1 MALGP
6 SETLF
11 PVETPPRSLAPAAVT
26 LPEPATWWERLTTSL
41 SRLTH
46 AALSVLEADSRFIA
60 ETVAPR
66 RAGHFDSAS
75 WPESR
80 IRRGIVVGS
89 VQSGKTANML
99 AVSSH
104 ALDRGVGLLIILAG
118 TRVALWLQTYERFLG
133 QLDRSSPDEAWR
145 RNSRRVLVPDPADVL
160 GEAGRVDPRQYLR
173 SQRARF
179 VSAIRGGAPAI
190 LIVPKIDAHLLELG
204 RFLRETLSASA
215 LDARGRPL
223 EMVVL
228 DDEADDG
235 SVLEASDGEKVTPRF
250 IQHLWSDPAEP
261 DSTWHANLFATYV
274 AYTATPQANFLQ
286 AQHNPLAPRDFRA
299 ALRVPFEVGS
309 ITGRRST
316 TYREPEG
323 AKRYY
328 SGGRIFYELLAP
340 PPGSLL
346 HPLLF
351 PVQESGEPNDVF
363 AARVRAHQWESL
375 GDALRSYFV
384 AGALRL
390 IFASRQLSAVAG
402 HDPTSRPTLE
412 ALLPPPHCMLFH
424 PSALK
429 EEHFRGAEDISRW
442 CSALP
447 GAESQADVFVD
458 SDGIACLDSAGLVRR
473 LHTEEAQWK
482 RWVQEYDDST
492 FASRMLPKG
501 TYRLPSDV
509 SWEAVKTTL
518 CREVFPHTKLR
529 VLNSDPRAA
538 DRPIFEP
545 IPADGSPGKFLPPPE
560 IFSIFV
566 AGNVLSRGLTIEGLS
581 TSLFQRS
588 AEIPAADTQMQMQ
601 RWFGYRGDYLP
612 LCRLFAYDDQLE
624 LFSAYH
630 LNDEAL
636 KTEILAEMD
645 LGETEARGPLVLRGD
660 TFLATAKVDTR
671 KVPLHPGPTPAIRLV
686 NRPHDGNPDPNINL
700 LAQLLDSRAFHECR
714 EPADLVRGLIS
725 EEPLEMLEVALLL
738 EKLRYD
744 RHRPSPT
751 DDLYSRWRSL
761 ALAYG
766 IPHPLLQLP
775 GPPFVR
781 SGVEPSTCPYSVA
794 AYLRLWDALLSMRD
808 ARGVY
813 PTDRPGQ
820 SWHLINLAE
829 YQAARPRFYVGIR
842 FGDEGLARHPDLR
855 RHRVHLM
862 RRGFTPTRGLSD
874 FVLETL
880 WGSRGR
886 DGTYFGDQLM
896 DYHYH
901 RRTPVP
907 RLHDGLCWRPRGHPG
922 LVLFHVIRDAEG
934 REMLALGLGLPHG
947 GPDHIAALRGNRG
960 RAV

>member
-1 MALGP
+1 M
-6 SETLF
+6 
-11 PVETPPRSLAPAAVT
+11 
-26 LPEPATWWERLTTSL
+26 
-41 SRLTH
+41 
-46 AALSVLEADSRFIA
+46 SVLETDSRFIA
-60 ETVAPR
+60 ATVAPR
-66 RAGHFDSAS
+66 AGGHFDPAT

-133 QLDRSSPDEAWR
+133 QLDRSSPDDAWK
-145 RNSRRVLVPDPADVL
+145 RNPQRVLVPDPSDVL
-160 GEAGRVDPRQYLR
+160 GESGRVDPRQYLR
-173 SQRARF
+173 SQRTRLMTA
-179 VSAIRGGAPAI
+179 VRGTAPVI

-204 RFLRETLSASA
+204 RFLREALPAST

-235 SVLEASDGEKVTPRF
+235 SVLEASDGDKVTPRF
-250 IQHLWSDPAEP
+250 IQQLWSDPAEP
-261 DSTWHANLFATYV
+261 DRTWHQGLYATYV

-299 ALRVPFEVGS
+299 ALRVPFEAGA
-309 ITGRRST
+309 IAGRRST

-323 AKRYY
+323 ARRYY
-328 SGGRIFYELLAP
+328 SGGRIYYELLAP

-346 HPLLF
+346 HPLQF
-351 PVQESGEPNDVF
+351 PVQAAGEPEVVF
-363 AARVRAHQWESL
+363 AARVRTHQWQAL

-390 IFASRQLSAVAG
+390 ILASRQLSAVAAREPVT
-402 HDPTSRPTLE
+402 HAALDE
-412 ALLPPPHCMLFH
+412 LLPPPHCMLFH
-424 PSALK
+424 PSALR
-429 EEHFRGAEDISRW
+429 EEHFQGAEDISRW
-442 CSALP
+442 CAASPGKENETEALLDAE
-447 GAESQADVFVD
+447 GA
-458 SDGIACLDSAGLVRR
+458 ACLDSAALVRR
-473 LHTEEAQWK
+473 LDAEEAEWK
-482 RWVQEYDDST
+482 RWIQDFDDST
-492 FASRMLPKG
+492 FAARMLPKG
-501 TYRLPSDV
+501 SYRLPSDV
-509 SWEAVKTTL
+509 PWAEVKATL
-518 CREVFPHTKLR
+518 CREVFPFTQLR

-545 IPADGSPGKFLPPPE
+545 VKAEGIPGKILAPPE

-566 AGNVLSRGLTIEGLS
+566 AGNVLSRGLTIEGLC

-588 AEIPAADTQMQMQ
+588 AEVPAADTQMQMQ
-601 RWFGYRGDYLP
+601 RWFGYRGDHLP

-645 LGETEARGPLVLRGD
+645 LGTAGANGPLVLRGD
-660 TFLATAKVDTR
+660 SFLATAKVDTR

-686 NRPHDGNPDPNINL
+686 NRLNVGAPDPNIEL
-700 LAQLLDSRAFHECR
+700 LSGFLDTHAYRECK
-714 EPADLVRGLIS
+714 EPEDLVRGLIS
-725 EEPLEMLEVALLL
+725 EEPVDMVEVAALL
-738 EKLRYD
+738 EKLRYQK
-744 RHRPSPT
+744 HRPSPT
-751 DDLYSRWRSL
+751 DDLYSRWQSL
-761 ALAYG
+761 ALTFG
-766 IPHPLLQLP
+766 ISQPILQLP
-775 GPPFVR
+775 GPPYVR

-794 AYLRLWDALLSMRD
+794 AYLRLWDALLSKRD

-820 SWHLINLAE
+820 SWHLINLAD
-829 YQAARPRFYVGIR
+829 YQATRPRFYVGVR
-842 FGDEGLARHPDLR
+842 FGTEGLAQHPELQ
-855 RHRVHLM
+855 RHRVRLM
-862 RRGFTPTRGLSD
+862 RRGFTPTQGLSD

-896 DYHYH
+896 DYHHH

-922 LVLFHVIRDAEG
+922 LVLFHVIKDAEG

-960 RAV
+960 RGV